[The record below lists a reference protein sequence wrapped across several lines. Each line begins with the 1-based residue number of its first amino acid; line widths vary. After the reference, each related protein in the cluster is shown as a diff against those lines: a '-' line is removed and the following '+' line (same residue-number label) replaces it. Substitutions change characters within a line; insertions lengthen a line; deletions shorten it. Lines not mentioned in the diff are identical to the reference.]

1 VADSKWRYL
10 KHITHYLAPPTPMKK
25 IKYYYNTHT
34 LRYEKLITP
43 FRVKLLRVFGFVA
56 AAFVTAVLIAFIA
69 FRFIGSPYE
78 RILRQQNSE
87 LQDELRQLDE
97 RIKAIDQQMGVLEKR
112 DNEVYRSIFE
122 AQPIPDSLR
131 TEQMEKAQEIAKV
144 EGMRE
149 NQLIFSIDT
158 TIRKLRARI
167 DAQKKSYDE
176 VLKLINSKEQLLAAT
191 PAIQP
196 VSNKDLNRI
205 ASGFGYRID
214 PVYKTIKLH
223 AGLDFAAPQGT
234 PIYAT
239 ADGAV
244 KIAGFSDGG
253 YGNHVVINHGYGY
266 ETVYG
271 HMVRIKARTGQKV
284 IRGEVIGYVGSTG
297 KSTGPHC
304 HYEVHK
310 NGQKLDP
317 VYFFYND
324 LSPQQF
330 DQLLKQASS
339 SNQSLD

>member
-1 VADSKWRYL
+1 
-10 KHITHYLAPPTPMKK
+10 MKK

-43 FRVKLLRVFGFVA
+43 LRVKLLRIFGFFA
-56 AAFVTAVLIAFIA
+56 AAFVTAVLIAYVA

-78 RILRQQNSE
+78 RMLRSQNNE
-87 LQDELRQLDE
+87 LSDQLLRLNE
-97 RIKAIDQQMGVLEKR
+97 KVGSVNQQMTMLEKR
-112 DNEVYRSIFE
+112 DNDVYRSIFE
-122 AQPIPDSLR
+122 AQPIPDSIR
-131 TEQMEKAQEIAKV
+131 TMQAERAEEIAKV
-144 EGMRE
+144 EG
-149 NQLIFSIDT
+149 LPDADVIFAIDT
-158 TIRKLRARI
+158 TVRKLQVRI
-167 DAQKKSYDE
+167 AAQKKSYTE
-176 VLKLINSKEQLLAAT
+176 LLGLVNNKEQLLAST

-214 PVYKTIKLH
+214 PVYKTVKLH

-239 ADGAV
+239 ADGTV
-244 KIAGFSDGG
+244 RIAGFSDGG
-253 YGNHVVINHGYGY
+253 YGNHVIINHGYGY

-271 HMVRIKARTGQKV
+271 HMVRIKARTGQRLK
-284 IRGEVIGYVGSTG
+284 RGEIIGYVGSTG

-310 NGQKLDP
+310 NGQKIDP

-330 DQLLKQASS
+330 DQLLKRASS